1 MAERKLITKDDID
14 EFFKLSKNLDLEK
27 LNIAIITA
35 QQNDLEPVIGS
46 ALYLFLNENPDDSK
60 VQDLVQGKTYT
71 YHSETIYFRGIRAQL
86 SAYAFA
92 RFVRDNEV
100 NHTRAGMKTKISD
113 QSETVDNP
121 QTNQRV
127 RDAFSRA
134 KKYEED
140 TLRFLDQNRSDY
152 PLFESGSLRGST
164 RNQSFRMTRI

>member
-14 EFFKLSKNLDLEK
+14 EFFKLGKNLDLEK

-46 ALYLFLNENPDDSK
+46 ALYLFVNENPDDAK
-60 VQDLVQGKTYT
+60 VIDLLQGKSYT
-71 YHSETIYFRGIRAQL
+71 YQSETIYFRGMRAQI

-100 NHTRAGMKTKISD
+100 NHTRAGTKIKTSD
-113 QSETVDNP
+113 QSETVEST

-134 KKYEED
+134 KKYEAD
-140 TLRFLDQNRSDY
+140 TLMYLDQNRSDY
-152 PLFESGSLRGST
+152 PLFERSVGTT
-164 RNQSFRMTRI
+164 RNRNNSFRLTRI